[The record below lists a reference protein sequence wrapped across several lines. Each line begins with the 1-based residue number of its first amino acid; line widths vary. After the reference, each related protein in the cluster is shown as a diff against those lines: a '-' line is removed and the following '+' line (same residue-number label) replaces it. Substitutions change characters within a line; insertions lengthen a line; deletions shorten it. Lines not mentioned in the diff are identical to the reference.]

1 LSTGAFWNVSGNAI
15 TAGGIAVGQQYL
27 GTSNAQDVVLATS
40 ATERLRISSA
50 GNITLPSATPPTGS
64 RLSISGSYGTL
75 TADATQIDLNATYNA
90 PASAFNVR
98 GISQTT
104 TLTGNSNGLVPVG
117 IYSRLNIP
125 ASNGTIAEASGVWA
139 DFFGVGGGGS
149 VDVTRYV
156 GFRSRFIT
164 NKSKHNG
171 VGLYVE
177 GPNNTGVLPTGSSFT
192 GIQLDTIPAP
202 AIGTRRYVFFYNGP
216 VGNEVLISA
225 NGSLVLGTTAP
236 AATSRLEVS
245 GTAGTPNVRM
255 SSIGGI
261 AKIAI
266 PPGYDRI
273 VVASTNGDLDNVSTA
288 TLLGSSAWI
297 LGGNTGITG
306 SNNIIGIT
314 DVNANPLRLFT
325 NNVERVQIASDG
337 RVGIGVAPMASY
349 QLAVSGNQ
357 RFTGAT
363 TASITANQ
371 ELVLEQTGDTY
382 GASKLRIQHRDGSNG
397 ALFETVAGSLDLMD
411 IGFKPGA
418 GVQSNIRLEFRPGQL
433 RNGANSANG
442 EFQYLMAS
450 TTSPLY
456 VFSIGRSSAAF
467 ENVNLGV
474 GDATPDDRFTVGST
488 SQFRVGPTGD
498 LVRIND
504 VPYLWPATNAT
515 GVLQNNGSG
524 TLSWAPVSV
533 ANGGTG
539 LNTTPTNGQ
548 LLIGNGTGYTLATIT
563 AGTGISITNAA
574 GAVTIAS
581 TGSVTVARNGTTDAT
596 NNAVTYQDATEMS
609 AAVSVN
615 TTYTVDCLMAT
626 QNSSGNGN
634 TDIQFTF
641 PSGTMTYSVERAD
654 ATGDESV
661 LLDSGSPAGRAS
673 LDTDGSQRVYRL
685 QGVLYVGPTGGT
697 LRLQFKRTTGGGESA
712 RILAGSY
719 LTIVR

>member
-236 AATSRLEVS
+236 AATSRL
-245 GTAGTPNVRM
+245 
-255 SSIGGI
+255 
-261 AKIAI
+261 
-266 PPGYDRI
+266 
-273 VVASTNGDLDNVSTA
+273 
-288 TLLGSSAWI
+288 
-297 LGGNTGITG
+297 
-306 SNNIIGIT
+306 
-314 DVNANPLRLFT
+314 
-325 NNVERVQIASDG
+325 
-337 RVGIGVAPMASY
+337 
-349 QLAVSGNQ
+349 
-357 RFTGAT
+357 
-363 TASITANQ
+363 
-371 ELVLEQTGDTY
+371 
-382 GASKLRIQHRDGSNG
+382 
-397 ALFETVAGSLDLMD
+397 
-411 IGFKPGA
+411 
-418 GVQSNIRLEFRPGQL
+418 
-433 RNGANSANG
+433 
-442 EFQYLMAS
+442 
-450 TTSPLY
+450 
-456 VFSIGRSSAAF
+456 
-467 ENVNLGV
+467 
-474 GDATPDDRFTVGST
+474 
-488 SQFRVGPTGD
+488 
-498 LVRIND
+498 
-504 VPYLWPATNAT
+504 
-515 GVLQNNGSG
+515 
-524 TLSWAPVSV
+524 
-533 ANGGTG
+533 
-539 LNTTPTNGQ
+539 
-548 LLIGNGTGYTLATIT
+548 
-563 AGTGISITNAA
+563 
-574 GAVTIAS
+574 
-581 TGSVTVARNGTTDAT
+581 
-596 NNAVTYQDATEMS
+596 
-609 AAVSVN
+609 
-615 TTYTVDCLMAT
+615 
-626 QNSSGNGN
+626 
-634 TDIQFTF
+634 
-641 PSGTMTYSVERAD
+641 
-654 ATGDESV
+654 
-661 LLDSGSPAGRAS
+661 
-673 LDTDGSQRVYRL
+673 
-685 QGVLYVGPTGGT
+685 
-697 LRLQFKRTTGGGESA
+697 
-712 RILAGSY
+712 
-719 LTIVR
+719 